1 MATNKFAKAVIE
13 VETRPFEV
21 TFVLTHNF
29 SLMAFASAIEPLR
42 AANRLAGKD
51 LYSWQLIGPTAPA
64 VYASNG
70 MAAGIDFTSSEAGNA
85 KFVVVCG
92 GPDEY
97 NFNDPKTFAW
107 LRRIAVNGA
116 TIGAISTGSFIL
128 ADAGLLDGYQCTIH
142 WESIAAFRE
151 TYSSLN
157 VVDDLFVI
165 DRDRFTC
172 SGGTASMDLMLQL
185 ITEQHGK
192 ELATSIAAQF
202 IHERV
207 RHEDDK
213 QVMDPR
219 HRLGV
224 VHPRLRETVLRMEQ
238 NIETPISCTELARHA
253 GLSARQL
260 ERLFRK
266 YFDTPPARFYLN
278 LRLEQARNLLR
289 QTAMPILDVAIA
301 CGFESASHFSKCYKE
316 RYETPPSMDR

>member
-1 MATNKFAKAVIE
+1 
-13 VETRPFEV
+13 
-21 TFVLTHNF
+21 
-29 SLMAFASAIEPLR
+29 
-42 AANRLAGKD
+42 
-51 LYSWQLIGPTAPA
+51 
-64 VYASNG
+64 
-70 MAAGIDFTSSEAGNA
+70 
-85 KFVVVCG
+85 
-92 GPDEY
+92 
-97 NFNDPKTFAW
+97 
-107 LRRIAVNGA
+107 
-116 TIGAISTGSFIL
+116 
-128 ADAGLLDGYQCTIH
+128 
-142 WESIAAFRE
+142 
-151 TYSSLN
+151 
-157 VVDDLFVI
+157 
-165 DRDRFTC
+165 
-172 SGGTASMDLMLQL
+172 MDLMLQL